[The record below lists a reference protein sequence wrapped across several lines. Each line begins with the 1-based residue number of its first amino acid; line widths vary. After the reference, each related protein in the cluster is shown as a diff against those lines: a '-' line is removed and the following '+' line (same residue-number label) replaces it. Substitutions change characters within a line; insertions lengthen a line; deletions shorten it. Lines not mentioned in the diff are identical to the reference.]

1 MRKPRLHEIILN
13 WSQMRFYIIVVT
25 FLKPEKMIQA
35 TENWTSYKTK
45 WTKNGSSPMS
55 TVKINL

>member
-1 MRKPRLHEIILN
+1 
-13 WSQMRFYIIVVT
+13 MRFYIIVVT

-35 TENWTSYKTK
+35 TENWTSYKTT

-55 TVKINL
+55 SVKINL